1 MTVSPLIPYYTLY
14 RAPQCII
21 YSTKKAAFG
30 AKSSPAIA
38 FQGTFGGNQSKKCLN
53 WRFL

>member
-1 MTVSPLIPYYTLY
+1 MTVSPLIPYYILY
-14 RAPQCII
+14 RAPRCII
-21 YSTKKAAFG
+21 YSTKKATFG

-38 FQGTFGGNQSKKCLN
+38 FQGTFGGNQSKNCLN